1 MRKAQTQL
9 IGYLITI
16 LLGIILLVSTIAIV
30 VYFYEVSLR
39 DEIRKELRELTLQT
53 FDSILKLYEI
63 GKNSNVNPNNYSSI
77 LIAESYLILPSSVSN
92 RNYEII
98 LVSPGLHWQTF
109 SNFSVNGK
117 NTSFVE
123 ETQVA
128 KIIARTTQD
137 PLEIVEKEL
146 PNINIELQGKCE
158 NGKEAKLRYYRYNIN
173 GSVYD
178 KITLGKAEILINIEN
193 ISW

>member
-1 MRKAQTQL
+1 MRKAQAQL
-9 IGYLITI
+9 VGYLITI
-16 LLGIILLVSTIAIV
+16 LLGIVLLVSTIAIV

-98 LVSPGLHWQTF
+98 LVSPGLHWQTL

-158 NGKEAKLRYYRYNIN
+158 NGKEAKLRYYRYNVN

-178 KITLGKAEILINIEN
+178 KITLGKAEILIDIEN